1 MLPFCCFF
9 DLTVLQADFSFSF
22 SFLLHTSDQE
32 LVVFLPQEKILS
44 ESTLFLYSFLTLLQ
58 WGEGGSGWNLATP
71 DWPPV
76 GAAQGPPTT
85 SDGAVD
91 QHRQDT
97 WVHLKGQRL
106 TALTGVRWAWS
117 DPGTRVHTKTCRS
130 APAQWPAAGGG
141 PGGPHSCGPRPGG
154 PCPARWSWW
163 TTSSSVVLV
172 DHVPLR
178 KLLDWPGPSGRDR
191 TGMHI
196 R

>member
-1 MLPFCCFF
+1 MNTHTHTLSQAHSQTHTHTLSHRHSQTHTHTHTSILIHTLPSAHPAAGSSSSLAWKPGSGSGPGLGSFGLFPCLLPFCCFF
-9 DLTVLQADFSFSF
+9 DLTVPQADFSFSF

-58 WGEGGSGWNLATP
+58 WGEWSRGWNLVTP

-106 TALTGVRWAWS
+106 TAFT
-117 DPGTRVHTKTCRS
+117 DPMD
-130 APAQWPAAGGG
+130 
-141 PGGPHSCGPRPGG
+141 
-154 PCPARWSWW
+154 
-163 TTSSSVVLV
+163 LV
-172 DHVPLR
+172 
-178 KLLDWPGPSGRDR
+178 
-191 TGMHI
+191 
-196 R
+196 